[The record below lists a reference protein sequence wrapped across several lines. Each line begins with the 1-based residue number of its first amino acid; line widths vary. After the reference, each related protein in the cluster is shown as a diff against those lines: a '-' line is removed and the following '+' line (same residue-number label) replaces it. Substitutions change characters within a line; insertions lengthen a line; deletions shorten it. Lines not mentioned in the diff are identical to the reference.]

1 MFCKNLRFYRLKNA
15 MTKKELAE
23 KSELTPM
30 AITHYENGTRTP
42 NMEVLKRL
50 ADALGVRVSDFLEV
64 RNENLVFVH
73 GEFRKTSTLP
83 VAKQEYVRESVEE
96 YFSRFYTVVELL
108 GGEVLPDAPECHA
121 LSMSGDRERDARA
134 MRRHLGIAEEGPVN
148 DLITI
153 LENKGI
159 LVYL

>member
-50 ADALGVRVSDFLEV
+50 ADALGSVFLIFSKSET
-64 RNENLVFVH
+64 RTLSLYTANFGKPQRSLWQSRSMSENLWRSISAGFIPLWSCWA
-73 GEFRKTSTLP
+73 GKSFRMRRS
-83 VAKQEYVRESVEE
+83 
-96 YFSRFYTVVELL
+96 
-108 GGEVLPDAPECHA
+108 
-121 LSMSGDRERDARA
+121 A
-134 MRRHLGIAEEGPVN
+134 MRFP
-148 DLITI
+148 
-153 LENKGI
+153 
-159 LVYL
+159 

>member
-64 RNENLVFVH
+64 RNENLVFVSRRISENH
-73 GEFRKTSTLP
+73 QRFP

-108 GGEVLPDAPECHA
+108 GGEVLPDAPEC
-121 LSMSGDRERDARA
+121 
-134 MRRHLGIAEEGPVN
+134 MRFP
-148 DLITI
+148 
-153 LENKGI
+153 
-159 LVYL
+159 